1 MTDNIATEPRAQTL
15 RAQRFVNRLVRG
27 LLRTPLACRL
37 LGNRLIT
44 VYVPGR
50 KTGRRYTVPV
60 AYTRREDALLIG
72 SPFNWIRNLR
82 SRDQVDVR
90 LRGRRVRA
98 EVDYIADETGVTEA
112 YAIMA
117 RDNHNFAKFNQ
128 IRIDADGEP
137 NRSDLHLAWDAGARA
152 ARLTVS

>member
-44 VYVPGR
+44 VYVLGR